1 MGGWEERGQV
11 ADTGKDEEDLPLG
24 SASALREVDHSDS
37 EDNHMAHNKK
47 KARIYN
53 SAAL

>member
-1 MGGWEERGQV
+1 MPIQAKTRRIFLLG
-11 ADTGKDEEDLPLG
+11 LG

-47 KARIYN
+47 KARIY
-53 SAAL
+53 SRIYSSPAL